1 MTKLIFTFFIVSYN
15 NKPNKNPV
23 KDQVKKGYKG
33 INDILKLNKL
43 IILLILKLKYLN
55 VKLE

>member
-1 MTKLIFTFFIVSYN
+1 MTKLIFTFFIVSY

-33 INDILKLNKL
+33 INSILKLNKF
-43 IILLILKLKYLN
+43 IILLILQLKYLN
-55 VKLE
+55 VKLK